1 MVGHGWCWRVWGWWV
16 CWPSLLAVGGLPLV
30 GDGWSSSCS
39 GLCVEVWRWSWA
51 QVDPSQTTRSK
62 KGGKMRRAQN
72 TVKRG
77 SFGGG
82 LGATWAHVGAI
93 LAHLAAMWAHFGA
106 MWAHLGAM
114 WAQFG
119 ARLAHL
125 GAMLAHLNAYVGPS
139 RGLSWPMLTHLKPPD
154 PKKAEKC
161 GEHKTP

>member
-1 MVGHGWCWRVWGWWV
+1 MVGAGGFGVGGFVGLACWR
-16 CWPSLLAVGGLPLV
+16 LV
-30 GDGWSSSCS
+30 GC
-39 GLCVEVWRWSWA
+39 RWSAMVGPFLAPGYAWRCG
-51 QVDPSQTTRSK
+51 V
-62 KGGKMRRAQN
+62 
-72 TVKRG
+72 
-77 SFGGG
+77 G
-82 LGATWAHVGAI
+82 LGATWAHVGAM

-125 GAMLAHLNAYVGPS
+125 GAMLAHLGAMLAHLNAYVGPS
-139 RGLSWPMLTHLKPPD
+139 RGLSWHMLTHLKPPD